1 MLRLVGF
8 AWAVVAVAYLA
19 AASGEWLGWQ
29 GWLRFAAVVTV
40 FSLVLSILGMWESVV
55 GVVVDLV
62 LLAVLLWRIETA
74 PDPKGG

>member
-40 FSLVLSILGMWESVV
+40 FSLVLSIVGMWESVI

-62 LLAVLLWRIETA
+62 LLALLMWRMEAT
-74 PDPKGG
+74 PHQKEG